1 MPRTRSQRLALLAG
15 AAGVG
20 LFVLRQLLI
29 ARGIVPASPGLE
41 PGAPVG
47 WADLLEIVANFG
59 GILQT
64 CAFVFSAYQFWA
76 NRNERR
82 VADDAAAAQARK
94 DSNYQAWQVINSAQG
109 KGGSGGRPDAL
120 RDLARNG
127 ISLAGV
133 NLDGAWLERVELR
146 GAMMPM
152 ASFENANLHGAQLQG
167 ATLTG
172 ANFRGASLV
181 TASLAGTSL
190 QGADFT
196 GARLSAADL
205 SDADL
210 YNAKGLRD
218 CTLSYTNIEGVRRA
232 PPGFRDWALE
242 QGAVNQSTE
251 SNEIADTEAAG
262 HSTVF
267 RRL

>member
-1 MPRTRSQRLALLAG
+1 MSRSQRLALIAG
-15 AAGVG
+15 GTGIV
-20 LFVLRQLLI
+20 LFVARQLL
-29 ARGIVPASPGLE
+29 ATQDTFDWPTWLE
-41 PGAPVG
+41 NTANVG
-47 WADLLEIVANFG
+47 GVV
-59 GILQT
+59 QT
-64 CAFVFSAYQFWA
+64 AAFIFSAYQFWA

-82 VADDAAAAQARK
+82 AADEAAAVQAKK

-133 NLDGAWLERVELR
+133 NLDGAWLENVDLR
-146 GAMMPM
+146 DASLQM
-152 ASFENANLHGAQLQG
+152 ASFENANLLGAQLQG

-172 ANFRGASLV
+172 ANFRGATLV
-181 TASLAGTSL
+181 TASLAGASL

-205 SDADL
+205 SEADL
-210 YNAKGLRD
+210 YNVKGLRE

-232 PPGFRDWALE
+232 PPGFREWALE
-242 QGAVNQSTE
+242 QGAVNRATE
-251 SNEIADTEAAG
+251 SAELPGEAMF
-262 HSTVF
+262 SNVF
-267 RRL
+267 RQI